1 MLLPKR
7 HSTSGLPMT
16 APYLPHSFLLCKRQ
30 ADQNRNLSDKNG
42 TYHLS
47 NRHWISTA
55 QNTNISTTEMGVQ
68 AKKRTKKTRELEFHP
83 YWVILDWFA
92 SNGEGKKRDVFY
104 REGILHQIGC
114 RVRKHRDKWQ
124 TEHVSTCMK
133 LGHPD
138 WFYISLNCEHFTS
151 GMLGPVTPGSRG
163 LRKVSIENDRL
174 DWALGPRVRWWF
186 HSKGWND

>member
-1 MLLPKR
+1 M
-7 HSTSGLPMT
+7 
-16 APYLPHSFLLCKRQ
+16 
-30 ADQNRNLSDKNG
+30 
-42 TYHLS
+42 
-47 NRHWISTA
+47 
-55 QNTNISTTEMGVQ
+55 NISTTEMGIQ
-68 AKKRTKKTRELEFHP
+68 TKTNIKKRGNWNFTLTGLFWIDSPSTRFIDVTFIVFLGLSERSTADGSVLYFR
-83 YWVILDWFA
+83 FRR
-92 SNGEGKKRDVFY
+92 NGEGKKRDVFY
-104 REGILHQIGC
+104 REGILLQIGC

-138 WFYISLNCEHFTS
+138 WFYISLNREHFTS

-174 DWALGPRVRWWF
+174 GWALGPRVRWWF